1 MNIVLRNKR
10 ARLVSLNPDEQS
22 AFYQAHI
29 TGDDAL
35 KQRYHNQY
43 YPQTL
48 AILSKHVDYL
58 NTELEEL
65 SEFSWKK
72 DINRHPRLP
81 LLLRHNDFVRSTFEL
96 VQQNLDPVSA

>member
-1 MNIVLRNKR
+1 ML
-10 ARLVSLNPDEQS
+10 LFMQNPNEQRV
-22 AFYQAHI
+22 FYQAHI
-29 TGDDAL
+29 TGDEAL
-35 KQRYHNQY
+35 KQSYHNQY

-48 AILSKHVDYL
+48 AVLRKHVDYL

-81 LLLRHNDFVRSTFEL
+81 LLLRHNEFVRSIFEV
-96 VQQNLDPVSA
+96 VQQNLDPVSS